1 MFKVNRK
8 VCVAPMM
15 DCTDRHD
22 RYFLRLI
29 SKNVMLYSEMIATG
43 AILKG
48 KQRNV
53 LEFNEFE
60 KPVALQLGGSSAKEL
75 GESAK
80 IAEDYNYDE
89 INLNLGCPSK
99 KVQKNK
105 FGACLIKEP
114 DLVAECLNSMVN
126 ATKLPVTVKTRIGF
140 DDVEDFEYLDKFIK
154 KIASTGVKTVILHA
168 RKAILKG
175 LSPRDN
181 LRVPK
186 LNYEI
191 VKQIKDSNPNLEI
204 VINGGIT
211 RTEEIKEHLKNVD
224 GVMIGRSIYHSP
236 YFLAEIEKEI
246 FNNEDVPTR
255 EEVVKKIVEYCL
267 VEVKKGT
274 RVNQIM
280 RHTVGLFHGINGA
293 NYWKRYLSN
302 NMLVRDADVN
312 KVNYMLDMVKHNSV
326 NVVEKNYFLF
336 FIFNKFT
343 MLFFKRL
350 FSSSNLELKI
360 NDGGRAAAGYKGQAG
375 DCVVRSIAIATG
387 MPYQKVYD
395 DLFKANQE
403 FRNTSRTK
411 LARSLKQRHD
421 TPRTGTHRAV
431 LNKYLEKLGWKW
443 TPTMFVGQ
451 GCKVHLKKEELP
463 MGTLIVSCSKHLTV
477 VIDGVLNDIFDC
489 SRNGTRCVYGYWT
502 KGN

>member
-8 VCVAPMM
+8 VSVAPMM

-53 LEFNEFE
+53 LEFSEFE

-75 GESAK
+75 AESSK

-105 FGACLIKEP
+105 IGACLIKEP

-154 KIASTGVKTVILHA
+154 KIASAGVKTIILHA

-181 LRVPK
+181 LRIPK
-186 LNYEI
+186 LNYRI
-191 VKQIKDSNPNLEI
+191 VKQIKDNNPNLEI
-204 VINGGIT
+204 IINGGIT
-211 RTEEIKEHLKNVD
+211 TTEQIKEHLNNLD

-236 YFLAEIEKEI
+236 YFLADIEREI
-246 FNNEDVPTR
+246 FNNNNVPSR
-255 EEVVKKIVEYCL
+255 EEIVKKIVEYCQ

-274 RVNQIM
+274 RVNQVM

-293 NYWKRYLSN
+293 NFWKRYLSD
-302 NMLVRDADVN
+302 NMLVRDADVS
-312 KVNYMLDMVKHNSV
+312 KVNYMLDIVKHNSIKTY
-326 NVVEKNYFLF
+326 N
-336 FIFNKFT
+336 
-343 MLFFKRL
+343 
-350 FSSSNLELKI
+350 
-360 NDGGRAAAGYKGQAG
+360 
-375 DCVVRSIAIATG
+375 
-387 MPYQKVYD
+387 
-395 DLFKANQE
+395 
-403 FRNTSRTK
+403 
-411 LARSLKQRHD
+411 
-421 TPRTGTHRAV
+421 
-431 LNKYLEKLGWKW
+431 
-443 TPTMFVGQ
+443 
-451 GCKVHLKKEELP
+451 
-463 MGTLIVSCSKHLTV
+463 
-477 VIDGVLNDIFDC
+477 
-489 SRNGTRCVYGYWT
+489 
-502 KGN
+502 